1 MKKSII
7 FMCICAFALMLG
19 SCEPKEIEN
28 DLAGHSFECNYG
40 YGIGA
45 TGLDFSPYSY
55 RVTYWFYLNG
65 DMRSYDNYY
74 TYENKIVKVYLD
86 KECTDLVLTGVFK
99 GDRIIV
105 DGDEDFPYLMRW

>member
-1 MKKSII
+1 MKKV
-7 FMCICAFALMLG
+7 FLLALICALSMSFT
-19 SCEPKEIEN
+19 SCETPIEN
-28 DLAGHSFECNYG
+28 DLAGHSFECRYG
-40 YGIGA
+40 
-45 TGLDFSPYSY
+45 TGDSSGLSFFDNSY
-55 RVTYWFYLNG
+55 RVIYWFYLNG

-74 TYENKIVKVYLD
+74 TYENKIVKVYTD